1 MATSTITKVIPSGS
15 TDGKPVKITATATA
29 GTTFHTAHAT
39 ALDEITMYLT
49 NTDSSDRA
57 VTVEFGGATAPDWN
71 VKFIV
76 PAGETILAI
85 PGIPLTNS
93 TTCKA
98 FAAAANVVNMLGY
111 INRIVQT

>member
-1 MATSTITKVIPSGS
+1 MSTISKIIPSGS
-15 TDGKPVKITATATA
+15 TDGKPVKIAATATA
-29 GTTFHTAHAT
+29 GTTFHTAHAS

-49 NTDSSDRA
+49 NTDTVDRQ
-57 VTVEFGGATAPDWN
+57 VTIEFGGATAPDWN
-71 VKFIV
+71 VIINV
-76 PAGETILAI
+76 PAKDTVLAV

-111 INRIVQT
+111 VNRISG

>member
-1 MATSTITKVIPSGS
+1 MSISKVIPTGS
-15 TDGKPVKITATATA
+15 TDGKPVKIVATATA

-39 ALDEITMYLT
+39 AFDEIWLFLT
-49 NTDSSDRA
+49 NTDTVDRT

-76 PAGETILAI
+76 PAGETIAAI
-85 PGIPLTNS
+85 TGIPLTNS

-98 FAAAANVVNMLGY
+98 FASVANVVNMLGF
-111 INRIVQT
+111 INRIL